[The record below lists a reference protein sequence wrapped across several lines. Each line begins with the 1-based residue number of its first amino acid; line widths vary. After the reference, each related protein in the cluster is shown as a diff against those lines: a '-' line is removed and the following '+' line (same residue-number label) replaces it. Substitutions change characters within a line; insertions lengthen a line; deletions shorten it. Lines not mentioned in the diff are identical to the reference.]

1 MGNVVTDAGNLMDES
16 FDLAQHAVDAGGELV
31 EWVVAPVRRQA
42 LAQIAGHDPSD
53 SPVDLRESTASPQ
66 AQYQSDH
73 DCQTESRQQAQ
84 QKGTPDDVGNAGD
97 LFDVAANRKN
107 FPTRQSRRRQP
118 HFLRL
123 TSLIVEANHHGAS
136 RDMRRQATGQ
146 ALEVARDAMTVGT
159 EQARD
164 PDAAWIVVQT
174 LVDVRKPPLRR
185 LGRKDVQLPGDQ
197 GIE

>member
-84 QKGTPDDVGNAGD
+84 QKCAPDDVGNPGD
-97 LFDVAANRKN
+97 LFDVAADREN
-107 FPTRQSRRRQP
+107 FSVRQSLRRQP

-123 TSLIVEANHHGAS
+123 ASLVVDPNHDGVS
-136 RDMRRQATGQ
+136 RDVRSQTIGQ
-146 ALEVARDAMTVGT
+146 ALEIASDAMTVGT
-159 EQARD
+159 
-164 PDAAWIVVQT
+164 
-174 LVDVRKPPLRR
+174 
-185 LGRKDVQLPGDQ
+185 
-197 GIE
+197 